1 MSGHKPFKNLRDQL
15 RSPPVGRA
23 AVEREQRI
31 VRDVLKLSQL
41 REARGVTQAELA
53 RAWETSQANVSRV
66 EHEEDFYL
74 STLRSYV
81 AALGGRLEI
90 TAVFPDQSITL
101 GGPPSRVHDP
111 TIAGEV
117 VSG

>member
-1 MSGHKPFKNLRDQL
+1 M
-15 RSPPVGRA
+15 GRA

-53 RAWETSQANVSRV
+53 RAWDVSQANVSRV
-66 EHEEDFYL
+66 EHEEDCYL

-81 AALGGRLEI
+81 VALGGRLEI

-101 GGPPSRVHDP
+101 GGSPSEAHDQP
-111 TIAGEV
+111 IDEEAIPG
-117 VSG
+117 

>member
-15 RSPPVGRA
+15 RSTPAGRA
-23 AVEREQRI
+23 AVEREQHI
-31 VRDVLKLSQL
+31 ARDMIKLSQL

-101 GGPPSRVHDP
+101 GGPPSRVHDQ
-111 TIAGEV
+111 TIAEEV